1 VTITLPDWL
10 LTSLGALAVLVVVL
24 LAVVGAWFMWA
35 FRNGIGFAVVL
46 GFLWTQAASAAPCR
60 DVVSGAFIKCP
71 ETFVLEAGVGV
82 VASLSSQA
90 SAGEPT
96 AELALG
102 FDVADANKS
111 PRLDLVAAFRA
122 LPGATVD
129 LADPTTF
136 RSMGL
141 EGYLSQPLSSVLRL
155 KPAVL
160 IGLEFRFDGDSA
172 PLHRA
177 ARFGYLGVRFDS
189 KAGFLFLGG
198 GGDERLSTAP
208 RDAPQYLPSA
218 TVAWRLRLAN
228 VTGKVD
234 AYLTGRVILYLR
246 TGYGIREAGSDV
258 AQIGVLI
265 GGGKR

>member
-1 VTITLPDWL
+1 MRRWL
-10 LTSLGALAVLVVVL
+10 LA
-24 LAVVGAWFMWA
+24 
-35 FRNGIGFAVVL
+35 L
-46 GFLWTQAASAAPCR
+46 GFLWTQLWLPCLFAAPCR
-60 DVVSGAFIKCP
+60 DVVTGAFIKCP
-71 ETFVLEAGVGV
+71 ETFVMDAGLGV
-82 VASLSSQA
+82 VASLSSEA

-96 AELALG
+96 AELGVG
-102 FDVADANKS
+102 FDIADANKS
-111 PRLDLVAAFRA
+111 PRMDLVARFGA

-160 IGLEFRFDGDSA
+160 IGLEFRFDGDTA

-189 KAGFLFLGG
+189 KAGYLFLGA
-198 GGDERLSTAP
+198 GGDERLSTSDRSTPA
-208 RDAPQYLPSA
+208 YLPSA
-218 TVAWRLRLAN
+218 TVAWRVRLAN
-228 VTGKVD
+228 LTGKID
-234 AYLTGRVILYLR
+234 SYLVGRVLVYLR
-246 TGYGIREAGSDV
+246 TGYGAADAGSDV

>member
-1 VTITLPDWL
+1 VRRW
-10 LTSLGALAVLVVVL
+10 
-24 LAVVGAWFMWA
+24 AWA
-35 FRNGIGFAVVL
+35 A
-46 GFLWTQAASAAPCR
+46 GFLWTQLWLPSLFAAPCR
-60 DVVSGAFIKCP
+60 DVVTGAFIKCP
-71 ETFVLEAGVGV
+71 ETFVMDAGLGV
-82 VASLSSQA
+82 VASLSSEA

-96 AELALG
+96 AELGVG

-111 PRLDLVAAFRA
+111 PRMDLVARFGA

-141 EGYLSQPLSSVLRL
+141 EGYVSQPLSSVLRL

-160 IGLEFRFDGDSA
+160 IGLEFRFDGDTA

-189 KAGFLFLGG
+189 KAGYLFLGA
-198 GGDERLSTAP
+198 GGDERLSTSDRSTPA
-208 RDAPQYLPSA
+208 YLPSA
-218 TVAWRLRLAN
+218 TVAWRVRLGTL
-228 VTGKVD
+228 TGKID
-234 AYLTGRVILYLR
+234 SYLVGRVLVYLR
-246 TGYGIREAGSDV
+246 TGYGAADAGSDV

>member
-1 VTITLPDWL
+1 MSRRL
-10 LTSLGALAVLVVVL
+10 LIAGYLWSCLA
-24 LAVVGAWFMWA
+24 
-35 FRNGIGFAVVL
+35 GFAWA
-46 GFLWTQAASAAPCR
+46 GPCT
-60 DVVSGAFIKCP
+60 DPVSGRFIKCP
-71 ETFVLEAGVGV
+71 ETFVIEAGVGV

-96 AELALG
+96 AELAVG
-102 FDVADANKS
+102 FDIADANKS

-122 LPGATVD
+122 LPGSTVD

-160 IGLEFRFDGDSA
+160 IGMEFRFDGDTA

-177 ARFGYLGVRFDS
+177 ARFGYLGV
-189 KAGFLFLGG
+189 
-198 GGDERLSTAP
+198 
-208 RDAPQYLPSA
+208 
-218 TVAWRLRLAN
+218 
-228 VTGKVD
+228 
-234 AYLTGRVILYLR
+234 
-246 TGYGIREAGSDV
+246 
-258 AQIGVLI
+258 LI